1 MYANIIPVCTNEET
15 LHNITVFITT
25 ISISRLLLSRAR
37 LQNKKVTE
45 TYKNS
50 IYWKIYTGVTPR
62 IEDKQFQLYQG

>member
-37 LQNKKVTE
+37 LQNKKGT
-45 TYKNS
+45 
-50 IYWKIYTGVTPR
+50 
-62 IEDKQFQLYQG
+62 DKQFQLYQG

>member
-25 ISISRLLLSRAR
+25 ISISRLLLSRVR
-37 LQNKKVTE
+37 LQNKKGTE

-50 IYWKIYTGVTPR
+50 IYWKIYTGPR

>member
-25 ISISRLLLSRAR
+25 ICISRLLLSRAR
-37 LQNKKVTE
+37 LQNKKGIE
-45 TYKNS
+45 
-50 IYWKIYTGVTPR
+50 